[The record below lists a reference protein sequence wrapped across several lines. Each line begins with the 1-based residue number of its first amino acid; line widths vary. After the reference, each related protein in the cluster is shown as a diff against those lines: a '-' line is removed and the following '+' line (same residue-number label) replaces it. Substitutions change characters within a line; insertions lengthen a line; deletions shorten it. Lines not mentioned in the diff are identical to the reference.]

1 MVVRWRR
8 LTVCPPAT
16 ARAAVPAPCA
26 RALRNSGSADRGTR
40 EQENPQF
47 FVGSGGGQ
55 ERVGVADCDI
65 MGLWPSNRPS
75 NGPVRVVWLLSL
87 VGPSAATD
95 LLTATQ
101 MSVVN
106 YLHVL
111 FFSFFFYLKTIT
123 CIF

>member
-1 MVVRWRR
+1 M
-8 LTVCPPAT
+8 
-16 ARAAVPAPCA
+16 
-26 RALRNSGSADRGTR
+26 
-40 EQENPQF
+40 
-47 FVGSGGGQ
+47 GSGGGQ

-111 FFSFFFYLKTIT
+111 FFSFFFI
-123 CIF
+123 